1 MKDLCRALLN
11 RICGNLQNKARNLKE
26 AISRSTLVEVPRA
39 VEGCWGKGV
48 VPGATAGRGTM
59 GGSQVSAPE
68 SRKPCGEKG
77 QDTVN
82 AKISWQPRR
91 GSGTR
96 VLGTSLG
103 LAQAA
108 RHLVLLL
115 VDSSYSSGVED
126 GE

>member
-1 MKDLCRALLN
+1 MGKIKALSPKGRMKDLRRALLN

-26 AISRSTLVEVPRA
+26 AISRSTLVEVPGA

-82 AKISWQPRR
+82 AKISWQPR
-91 GSGTR
+91 
-96 VLGTSLG
+96 
-103 LAQAA
+103 
-108 RHLVLLL
+108 
-115 VDSSYSSGVED
+115 
-126 GE
+126 